1 MKKISTLEIS
11 VKGIFFLFL
20 FAISAQAQPTN
31 TTVNVILPIKDCV
44 PPIYPAVSKS
54 RNEQGSVEILYRVSG
69 NGIVSDAI
77 VKQSSGFVDLD
88 NAAIT
93 AVKFCKFKVSDLITE
108 TGSIVSS
115 GKFRFAL
122 EGNTQPATKPIEQ
135 YKPASNISCDVIKYP
150 AFARAFNKEGKTTV
164 SFIVAADGTTRNPEI
179 KVSSGSDLLDSASK
193 ENIEKCKYSPATLN
207 GVPIESVMQQNFNW
221 RLATNK
227 STQTIEPPFMN
238 LHSQIKVC
246 KNIEYPSASWRLE
259 EEGTTRVKVF
269 ISKDGGVEKSE
280 ISKSSGFR
288 RLDEATRR
296 LVSNECQFEKLL
308 MGNNSIPFS
317 IELSYTWNMDRAN
330 SLKFVNLDIP
340 TNSN

>member
-1 MKKISTLEIS
+1 MRKESTIEVLKKCIFF
-11 VKGIFFLFL
+11 FFLFI
-20 FAISAQAQPTN
+20 ISAHAQPSD

-44 PPIYPAVSKS
+44 PPHYPAIAKS

-135 YKPASNISCDVIKYP
+135 YKPATNISCEVIKYP

-164 SFIVAADGTTRNPEI
+164 SFIVAVDGTTRNPEI

-221 RLATNK
+221 RLITNK
-227 STQTIEPPFMN
+227 STKTIEPPFLN

-259 EEGTTRVKVF
+259 EEGTTKVKVF
-269 ISKDGGVEKSE
+269 ISKDGSVEKSE

-296 LVSNECQFEKLL
+296 LVNNECQFEKLL

-317 IELSYTWNMDRAN
+317 IELSYTWNMDREN

-340 TNSN
+340 AISN

>member
-11 VKGIFFLFL
+11 VKSIFFLFL

-69 NGIVSDAI
+69 SGIVSDAI

-122 EGNTQPATKPIEQ
+122 EGSTQPATKPIEQ

-164 SFIVAADGTTRNPEI
+164 SFIVAVDGTTRNPEI

-227 STQTIEPPFMN
+227 STQTIEPPFLN

-340 TNSN
+340 TSSN

>member
-1 MKKISTLEIS
+1 MRKESTVDVLKKSIL
-11 VKGIFFLFL
+11 FFFL

-44 PPIYPAVSKS
+44 PPIYPAISKS

-122 EGNTQPATKPIEQ
+122 EGNTQPTTKPIEQ

-164 SFIVAADGTTRNPEI
+164 SFIVAVDGTTRNPEI

-207 GVPIESVMQQNFNW
+207 GAPIESVMQQNFNW

-227 STQTIEPPFMN
+227 STQTIEPPFLN
-238 LHSQIKVC
+238 LHSQIKIC

-269 ISKDGGVEKSE
+269 VSKDGGVEKTE
-280 ISKSSGFR
+280 IAKSSGFR

-296 LVSNECQFEKLL
+296 LVSNECQFEKLI

-317 IELSYTWNMDRAN
+317 IELNYTWNMDKAN
-330 SLKFVNLDIP
+330 SLRFVNLDIS
-340 TNSN
+340 TSSN

>member
-1 MKKISTLEIS
+1 MRKESTVEVLKKSIFF
-11 VKGIFFLFL
+11 FFLF
-20 FAISAQAQPTN
+20 AVSAQAQPTN

-44 PPIYPAVSKS
+44 PPIYPAISKS

-122 EGNTQPATKPIEQ
+122 EGNTQPATKSIEQ

-164 SFIVAADGTTRNPEI
+164 SFIVAVDGTTRNPEI

-193 ENIEKCKYSPATLN
+193 ENIEKCKYAPATLN
-207 GVPIESVMQQNFNW
+207 GVAIESVMQQSFIW
-221 RLATNK
+221 RFATNK
-227 STQTIEPPFMN
+227 SQQTIEPPFLN
-238 LHSQIKVC
+238 LHTQVKVC
-246 KNIEYPSASWRLE
+246 KNSQYPSASWRLE
-259 EEGTTRVKVF
+259 EEGTSRIKVYL
-269 ISKDGGVEKSE
+269 SKDGEVEKSE
-280 ISKSSGFR
+280 VIKSSGFR
-288 RLDEATRR
+288 RLDEATRAM
-296 LVSNECQFEKLL
+296 LNTQCQFEKLK
-308 MGNNSIPFS
+308 MGNETVGYSIVF
-317 IELSYTWNMDRAN
+317 EYTWDMDKAN
-330 SLKFVNLDIP
+330 RLTVLSLDI
-340 TNSN
+340 S